1 LKTYV
6 LTPKIKPSN
15 EEDSNRLLRAF
26 WATIRAE
33 FGNLHWQYAPS
44 RYGSDK
50 KIYFGFANFG
60 EHKSIRIGI
69 TYKKRGV
76 IDSIILEDLWN
87 KNDMSIEKLKICL
100 RKAEVMNETKT
111 FMGAEIFIP
120 YELLFQSENSYPVY
134 SIESST
140 QNKTKLILMTKAF
153 DEFDAREQFFLFA
166 RPILDILSAST
177 NLFFDI
183 SQPEKCTINIAS
195 NEQVLARPPHQWID
209 DYPLVAKMIVLPEY
223 SLNFLAEII
232 NSNLDERKKLII
244 AASHHFHL
252 ARYIEE
258 RTYDQSHQST
268 LFAEQSLVL
277 YLSSLEV
284 ISLLDSESPTSCK
297 TCGQT
302 RYRIASR
309 VESFTEKYNGSHAAK
324 LIKRLYAERSKY
336 LHMGRLLSSR
346 SYSGSTLPQLDSST
360 YNGVRSPR
368 SIEPLYHLRELISFS
383 IRSIMNNLIDH

>member
-153 DEFDAREQFFLFA
+153 DEFDAREQFF
-166 RPILDILSAST
+166 
-177 NLFFDI
+177 
-183 SQPEKCTINIAS
+183 
-195 NEQVLARPPHQWID
+195 
-209 DYPLVAKMIVLPEY
+209 Y
-223 SLNFLAEII
+223 
-232 NSNLDERKKLII
+232 
-244 AASHHFHL
+244 
-252 ARYIEE
+252 
-258 RTYDQSHQST
+258 
-268 LFAEQSLVL
+268 
-277 YLSSLEV
+277 
-284 ISLLDSESPTSCK
+284 LLDLFLIYFRPLPT
-297 TCGQT
+297 
-302 RYRIASR
+302 
-309 VESFTEKYNGSHAAK
+309 FF
-324 LIKRLYAERSKY
+324 LILVSQRNA
-336 LHMGRLLSSR
+336 
-346 SYSGSTLPQLDSST
+346 P
-360 YNGVRSPR
+360 
-368 SIEPLYHLRELISFS
+368 
-383 IRSIMNNLIDH
+383 